1 LDTIRQYQERVAKE
15 LEKFTKQLES
25 QHPRELYHPITYMLS
40 LGGKRMRPAL
50 VLAGCE
56 AFGGNIEKAIHAAF
70 AIEVF
75 HNFTL
80 VHDDIMDKAPL
91 RRNKP
96 TVHKKWDEGIAILSG
111 DAMLVQA
118 YQLVCKTDPEALA
131 PVLDVFSATAIQV
144 CEGQQL
150 DMNYEKAHKISIP
163 QYLHMIHLK
172 TAVLLGASLKIGA
185 LIGGARTED
194 AQRLCEF
201 GNNIGLAFQLQDD
214 ILDVYGNEQ
223 QFGKQVGGDII
234 SNKKTWLLIKAL
246 ELTTGNRYMAEEL
259 QQWIFAP
266 NFDPAEK
273 VKAVRSIYDFLNVR
287 NLAEAEMQ
295 KYYKKSLDCLR
306 DIPVSDEK
314 KQPLISFAE
323 SLMVREA

>member
-1 LDTIRQYQERVAKE
+1 VDKIKAYRERIEEE
-15 LEKFTKQLES
+15 LAKFTRHVDT
-25 QHPRELYHPITYMLS
+25 QHPKELYHPVNYILS

-50 VLAGCE
+50 VLAGCDL
-56 AFGGNIEKAIHAAF
+56 FGGNTEKAVHAAV

-96 TVHKKWDEGIAILSG
+96 TVHKKWDEGVAILSG

-118 YQLVCKTDPEALA
+118 YQLICKTDPSILNA
-131 PVLDVFSATAIQV
+131 VLDVFSATAIQV

-150 DMNYEKAHKISIP
+150 DMNYERASKISIP

-185 LIGGARTED
+185 LIGGAMPED
-194 AQRLCEF
+194 AQRLYDF
-201 GNNIGLAFQLQDD
+201 GNNMGIAFQLQDD

-223 QFGKQVGGDII
+223 NFGKQRGGDII
-234 SNKKTWLLIKAL
+234 SNKKTWLLLKAI

-259 QQWIFAP
+259 QQWLFAP
-266 NFDPAEK
+266 QFVPEEK
-273 VKAVRSIYDFLNVR
+273 VKAVTSIYDFLNVR
-287 NLAEAEMQ
+287 KLAESEMM
-295 KYYKKSLDCLR
+295 KYHDKALKQLEG
-306 DIPVSDEK
+306 IPVSDEK
-314 KQPLISFAE
+314 KQPLIAFAE
-323 SLMVREA
+323 SLMVREH

>member
-1 LDTIRQYQERVAKE
+1 MDTIRKYQELIASE
-15 LEKFTKQLES
+15 LEKFAKQADAR
-25 QHPRELYHPITYMLS
+25 HPKELYSPISYILS

-56 AFGGNIEKAIHAAF
+56 VFGGDVSTAINAAL

-80 VHDDIMDKAPL
+80 VHDDIMDKAPV

-96 TVHKKWDEGIAILSG
+96 TVHKKWDEGVAILSG
-111 DAMLVQA
+111 DAMMVQA
-118 YQLVCKTDPEALA
+118 YQLMCKTDAAVLSQ
-131 PVLDVFSATAIQV
+131 VLDVFSATAIQV

-150 DMNYEKAHKISIP
+150 DMNYEKSHKISIP

-185 LIGGARTED
+185 LAGGARMED
-194 AQRLCEF
+194 AQRLYEF

-214 ILDVYGNEQ
+214 ILDVYGGE

-234 SNKKTWLLIKAL
+234 SNKKTWLLIKAM

-266 NFDPAEK
+266 QFDPAEK
-273 VKAVRSIYDFLNVR
+273 VKAVTEIYNFLNVR
-287 NLAEAEMQ
+287 RLAENEMT
-295 KYYKKSLDCLR
+295 KYYERGLKCLEE
-306 DIPVSDEK
+306 IPVSQDK
-314 KQPLISFAE
+314 KQPLIDFAG
-323 SLMVREA
+323 SLMVRQS